1 MILAFINVNLPLTSM
16 TFIFNFKCTNNYA
29 VASKLTTTLFFRYA
43 KALKAAGVEKGD
55 VVCMFLGRN
64 NTDVFYASFG
74 TWILGGALFFGDVR
88 SGPQALA
95 SQVKTKTVFNYAHI
109 NKYYFL
115 EQKIS

>member
-1 MILAFINVNLPLTSM
+1 MLLFQKRKTNKLFI
-16 TFIFNFKCTNNYA
+16 
-29 VASKLTTTLFFRYA
+29 FRYA

-74 TWILGGALFFGDVR
+74 TWIRGGALFFGDVR

-95 SQVKTKTVFNYAHI
+95 SQVKTKLVFKYANI
-109 NKYYFL
+109 NKYDFL